1 MVQYKDKYFPGMV
14 CIVPPPGGEDFCHF
28 GAATKPKSQRSK
40 SQLCSERIPYIM
52 VQVFKSCGVFRNIDN
67 LFCLYFALR
76 LSQFAVIFNYP
87 DDAVVH
93 RISAQTPSSGDMSE
107 LR

>member
-1 MVQYKDKYFPGMV
+1 MLARLQSRNLNGQSPS
-14 CIVPPPGGEDFCHF
+14 CVPNEFLILWFRCLKAAVFFC
-28 GAATKPKSQRSK
+28 
-40 SQLCSERIPYIM
+40 
-52 VQVFKSCGVFRNIDN
+52 NIDN
-67 LFCLYFALR
+67 LFCLYFALQ